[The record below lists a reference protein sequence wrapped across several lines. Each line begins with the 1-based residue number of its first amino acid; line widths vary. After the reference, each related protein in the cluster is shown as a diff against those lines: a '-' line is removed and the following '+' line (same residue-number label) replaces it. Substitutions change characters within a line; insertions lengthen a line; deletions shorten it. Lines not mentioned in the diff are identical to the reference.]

1 MAASSCLGME
11 CISSIIT
18 HPNLIFR
25 EEIRKIK
32 ISRGSGAGGKSL
44 FETDS
49 EVGSDVVS
57 LEAGGDETNM
67 DLSDLDENI
76 NTDLKEAVG
85 VDELLDSE
93 DEWTLSKYYGSKD

>member
-1 MAASSCLGME
+1 M
-11 CISSIIT
+11 
-18 HPNLIFR
+18 
-25 EEIRKIK
+25 
-32 ISRGSGAGGKSL
+32 
-44 FETDS
+44 
-49 EVGSDVVS
+49 VS

-93 DEWTLSKYYGSKD
+93 DECTLSKYYRSKD